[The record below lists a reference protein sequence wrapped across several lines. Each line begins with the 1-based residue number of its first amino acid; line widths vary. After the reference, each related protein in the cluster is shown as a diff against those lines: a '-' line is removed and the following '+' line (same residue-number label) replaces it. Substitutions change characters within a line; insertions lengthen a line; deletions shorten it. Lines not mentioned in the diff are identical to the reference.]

1 MGRSRERKRQYLQIA
16 AIVFAFIFLL
26 STVLLMVNLWE
37 NRNSTYFPEGSF
49 GAQSVIEYNGIEYEF
64 RDGIRTLLV
73 MGLDAY
79 TEADVIE
86 GYTNPRQADFVMLI
100 VIDDVAKTVSAL
112 HINRDTMADITVLG
126 LAGEKIGVVN
136 KQLALA
142 YAYGNGKVV
151 SCRNTADAV
160 SALLYDVTVN
170 HYVSVTMESVPL
182 YNDLV
187 GGVEVTVLDDF
198 TGIDDELVKGE
209 TVTLKGDKVMTYIRS
224 RKGLDDS
231 SNAARMIRQRQYLD
245 ALYEKSLDLARSDET
260 FILDSVLLMADYMI
274 SDCASNQLTELA
286 QTIVEYEFT
295 GIRTI
300 EGKNVVGEMYMEFYP
315 EIDSIK
321 KNVVELFCAPKKQ

>member
-1 MGRSRERKRQYLQIA
+1 MGRSRERRTRYLQIA

-37 NRNSTYFPEGSF
+37 NRNSAYFPQGSF

-79 TEADVIE
+79 TEAEVIE

-100 VIDDVAKTVSAL
+100 VIDDEAKTVSAL
-112 HINRDTMADITVLG
+112 HINRDTMADVTVLG

-142 YAYGNGKVV
+142 YTYGNGKVV
-151 SCRNTADAV
+151 SCRNTADSV
-160 SALLYDVTVN
+160 SALLYGVDVD
-170 HYVSVTMESVPL
+170 HYVSVTMDSVPL
-182 YNDLV
+182 FNDLV

-198 TGIDDELVKGE
+198 TGVSDELVKGE
-209 TVTLKGDKVMTYIRS
+209 TVTLTGENVMTYIRT

-231 SNAARMIRQRQYLD
+231 TNSARMNRQRQYLN
-245 ALYEKSLDLARSDET
+245 ALYQKTLECSKSDEN
-260 FILDSVLLMADYMI
+260 FILNAVTLMTDYTV
-274 SDCASNQLTELA
+274 SDCVSNQLSELM
-286 QTIVEYEFT
+286 QTIVDYEFV

-300 EGKNVVGEMYMEFYP
+300 EGENVVGEKHMEFYP
-315 EIDSIK
+315 TVDSIK
-321 KNVVELFCAPKKQ
+321 KNVVELFCAPKN

>member
-1 MGRSRERKRQYLQIA
+1 MGRSRERKKHYLQIA
-16 AIVFAFIFLL
+16 AVVFAFIFLL
-26 STVLLMVNLWE
+26 STALLMISLWE
-37 NRNSTYFPEGSF
+37 NRNSTYFPEGNF
-49 GAQSVIEYNGIEYEF
+49 GAQSVIEYNGAEYEF

-86 GYTNPRQADFVMLI
+86 GYTNPRQADFVMLV
-100 VIDDVAKTVSAL
+100 VIDDIAKTVAAL
-112 HINRDTMADITVLG
+112 HINRDTMADVPVLG
-126 LAGEKIGVVN
+126 LAGEKIGIVN

-160 SALLYDVTVN
+160 SSLLYDVN
-170 HYVSVTMESVPL
+170 IDHYVSVTMESVPL
-182 YNDLV
+182 FNDLV

-198 TGIDDELVKGE
+198 TGVDDELIKGE
-209 TVTLKGDKVMTYIRS
+209 TVTLMGEKVMTYIRT

-231 SNAARMIRQRQYLD
+231 SNSARMLRQRQYLN
-245 ALYEKSLDLARSDET
+245 ALYEKSLERSKVDET
-260 FILDSVLLMADYMI
+260 FILDAAVLMADYMV

-286 QTIVEYEFT
+286 QTIVDYEFI
-295 GIRTI
+295 GIKYI
-300 EGKNVVGEMYMEFYP
+300 EGKNVVGKVHMEFYP

-321 KNVVELFCAPKKQ
+321 KNVTELFCAPKN

>member
-1 MGRSRERKRQYLQIA
+1 MGRSRERKKHYLQIA
-16 AIVFAFIFLL
+16 AVVFAFIFLL
-26 STVLLMVNLWE
+26 STVLLMVSLWE
-37 NRNSTYFPEGSF
+37 NRNSAYFPEGSF
-49 GAQSVIEYNGIEYEF
+49 GTQTVIEYNGTEYEF

-79 TEADVIE
+79 NEVDVIE
-86 GYTNPRQADFVMLI
+86 GYTNPRQADFVMLV
-100 VIDDVAKTVSAL
+100 VIDDIAKTVAAL
-112 HINRDTMADITVLG
+112 HINRDTMADVPVLG
-126 LAGEKIGVVN
+126 LAGEKIGIVN

-160 SALLYDVTVN
+160 SALLYNVN
-170 HYVSVTMESVPL
+170 VDHYVSVTMDSVPL

-198 TGIDDELVKGE
+198 SGIDDELVKGE
-209 TVTLKGDKVMTYIRS
+209 TVTLTGDKVMTYIRS

-231 SNAARMIRQRQYLD
+231 TNSARMIRQRQYLN
-245 ALYEKSLDLARSDET
+245 ALYQKTLECVKGDET
-260 FILDSVLLMADYMI
+260 FILDATVLMADYMI
-274 SDCASNQLTELA
+274 SDCAANQLTELA
-286 QTIVEYEFT
+286 QTIVDYEFV
-295 GIRTI
+295 GIRSL

-321 KNVVELFCAPKKQ
+321 KNVTELFCAPKS